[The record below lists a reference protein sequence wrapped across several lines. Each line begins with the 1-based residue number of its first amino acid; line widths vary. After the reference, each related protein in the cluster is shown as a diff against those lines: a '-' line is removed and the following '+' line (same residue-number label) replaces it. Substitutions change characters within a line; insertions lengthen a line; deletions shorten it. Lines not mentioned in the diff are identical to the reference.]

1 MSCAK
6 SSYGEEYANY
16 IDSINN
22 RRFNNSRS
30 NNLMSNNS
38 LPNNFFNSNCRKG
51 FLPSFTPKLYSLSS
65 TSSENNTYKM
75 VFVNGSNFLPNGT
88 TFIKF
93 GNFGYLPTT
102 YYSSF
107 NLSFVVPLN
116 AIRGHYNVQVVNL
129 YNSNFSTPVNQTYSG
144 NLNYSNSIT
153 YTIT

>member
-6 SSYGEEYANY
+6 SRSGVEYANY
-16 IDSINN
+16 IDIINN
-22 RRFNNSRS
+22 RRFNNSKTK
-30 NNLMSNNS
+30 NS
-38 LPNNFFNSNCRKG
+38 IFNFNCRKG
-51 FLPSFTPKLYSLSS
+51 FLPSFTPELYSLSA

-75 VFVNGSNFLPNGT
+75 IFVSGSNFLPNGT

-93 GNFGYLPTT
+93 GNFGYLPAI

-116 AIRGHYNVQVVNL
+116 AVSGNYNVQVVNL
-129 YNSNFSTPVNQTYSG
+129 YNGNFSTPVNQTYSG

>member
-6 SSYGEEYANY
+6 SKYGDEYQNY
-16 IDSINN
+16 IDFINN
-22 RRFNNSRS
+22 RRLNNSKSS
-30 NNLMSNNS
+30 NSNS
-38 LPNNFFNSNCRKG
+38 NSNCRKG
-51 FLPSFTPKLYSLSS
+51 FLPSFTPELYSLSA
-65 TSSENNTYKM
+65 TSSNYNTYKM
-75 VFVNGSNFLPNGT
+75 IYVNGSNFLPNGT

-93 GNFGYLPTT
+93 GNFGYLPIT

-116 AIRGHYNVQVVNL
+116 AIVGNYNIQVVNL
-129 YNSNFSTPVNQTYSG
+129 YNCNFSTPVNQTYSG